1 MCGIVGIFR
10 PESVGAEDELLVAR
24 MLGTVVHRG
33 PDAQTI
39 GRSDGVVLGSARL
52 AIVDASFGGQPFSDE
67 SGSIL
72 VVFNGEITN
81 YRDLSAQLQ
90 ALGHRLA
97 SHCDGEVIAHAY
109 EEFGVT
115 FAEYLDGQFA
125 IALYD
130 RRSNRLVLARDRMG
144 ICPLVWAWNGITL
157 SFASEAKA
165 LFAANLP
172 SPRPDPRGLAQLC
185 YFGTTVAPQTMFAG
199 VNALPAAHYLVIDST
214 ASPKLTRYWR
224 LRYPEKDAGRRLDWE
239 AAREEL
245 DTLLVR
251 AVGRCVQGEFA
262 PVTYLSGGVDSA
274 LVTALTRR
282 HVRGRLTALSVGSTT
297 PKLDETVL
305 AAEIA
310 DYLGVDLVVE
320 VMTDDD
326 IANVFSSLMWH
337 LETPTLSTESAA
349 LHALACRAG
358 GLSKVVLTGE
368 GADEAFAGYQAF
380 EQGRQLGRIWDS
392 PPTIRALVRRV
403 LRTRLASQCLTPG
416 DSRLDRIR
424 DAFGFIPAQA
434 IEWEFYREVFG
445 PILTGPA
452 GVLLEADVPLTTVEF
467 DRDLPARA
475 SRLNASLAV
484 SYDVM
489 LGNYL
494 LGPHGDRV
502 LAGASVEG
510 RYPFLDRE
518 VVEFAALLGDQA
530 KIGQGYNKVLLRLAA
545 QHHVGPEVA
554 WRAKKRFTMPF
565 VNPFVSPNSPEIYH
579 YLMAP
584 QTIDDFGYFD
594 AERVAAVLGQLGS
607 PIQSGSRG
615 RRYLARLR
623 QGLLVTLVATTQLWH
638 HTFFEDTG
646 SFEVNQPESSMGG
659 SHV

>member
-10 PESVGAEDELLVAR
+10 PEGVGAEDDLLAAR

-33 PDAQTI
+33 PDAQVI
-39 GRSDGVVLGSARL
+39 GRSDAVVLGSARL
-52 AIVDASFGGQPFSDE
+52 AIVDVPFGGQPFNDE

-81 YRDLSAQLQ
+81 HRELSRRFQ
-90 ALGHRLA
+90 ASGHRLT
-97 SHCDGEVIAHAY
+97 SHCYGEVIAHAY
-109 EEFGVT
+109 EEFGVA

-130 RRSNRLVLARDRMG
+130 RRSKRLILARDRLG
-144 ICPLVWAWNGITL
+144 ICPLVWAWNGVTL

-165 LFAANLP
+165 LFASTLP
-172 SPRPDPRGLAQLC
+172 GPRPDPEGLAQLC
-185 YFGTTVAPQTMFAG
+185 YFGTTVAPHTMFSG
-199 VNALPAAHYLVIDST
+199 INALPAGHHLVIEPT
-214 ASPKLTRYWR
+214 GSPKLTRYWR
-224 LRYPEKDAGRRLDWE
+224 LHYAEPGVGRRLDWE

-245 DTLLVR
+245 DGLLVR

-274 LVTALTRR
+274 LVTALARR
-282 HVRGRLTALSVGSTT
+282 HVPGRVTALSAGSTA
-297 PKLDETVL
+297 PKFDETGL
-305 AAEIA
+305 AAEVA
-310 DYLGVDLVVE
+310 NHLGVDLVTE

-349 LHALACRAG
+349 LHALARRAS

-380 EQGRQLGRIWDS
+380 EQSRQLWWIWDS
-392 PPTIRALVRRV
+392 PPPIRALVRRM
-403 LRTRLASQCLTPG
+403 LRGRLASQCLAPG
-416 DSRLDRIR
+416 DSRLGRIR

-434 IEWEFYREVFG
+434 VEWEFYREVFS

-452 GVLLEADVPLTTVEF
+452 GVLLKADAPLATVEF
-467 DRDLPARA
+467 DRGLSART
-475 SRLNASLAV
+475 SHLNASLAV
-484 SYDVM
+484 SYEVM

-530 KIGQGYNKVLLRLAA
+530 KIGQGRNKVLLRLMA

-565 VNPFVSPNSPEIYH
+565 VNPFVSPKSPELYR

-594 AERVAAVLGQLGS
+594 AERFAAALGQLGG
-607 PIQSGSRG
+607 PLPSGSRG
-615 RRYLARLR
+615 RRHLARLR

-638 HTFFEDTG
+638 HTFFERP
-646 SFEVNQPESSMGG
+646 SSLEANQPELSIGG

>member
-10 PESVGAEDELLVAR
+10 PEGVGAKDEFLATR
-24 MLGTVVHRG
+24 MLGMVIHRG

-39 GRSDGVVLGSARL
+39 NRSDGAVLGSARL
-52 AIVDASFGGQPFSDE
+52 AIVDVPFGGQPFNDE

-81 YRDLSAQLQ
+81 HRELSSRLHAS
-90 ALGHRLA
+90 GHHLA

-109 EEFGVT
+109 EEFGVS
-115 FAEYLDGQFA
+115 FAKHLEGQFA

-130 RRSNRLVLARDRMG
+130 RRSKKLVLVRDRFG
-144 ICPLVWAWNGITL
+144 ICPLVWTWNGITL

-165 LFAANLP
+165 LFAATVLN
-172 SPRPDPRGLAQLC
+172 PRPDPEGMAQLC
-185 YFGTTVAPQTMFAG
+185 YFGTTVAPHTMFAG
-199 VNALPAAHYLVIDST
+199 VNALPAGHQLVIDST
-214 ASPKLTRYWR
+214 GSLTLTRYWR
-224 LRYPEKDAGRRLDWE
+224 LYYPETHVGRRLDLE

-245 DTLLVR
+245 NNLLVR
-251 AVGRCVQGEFA
+251 AVRRCIQGEYP

-274 LVTALTRR
+274 LVTSLARR
-282 HVRGRLTALSVGSTT
+282 HVPGRLIALSAGSTAS
-297 PKLDETVL
+297 KFDETSL
-305 AAEIA
+305 AAEVA
-310 DYLGVDLVVE
+310 NHLDVDLVTE
-320 VMTDDD
+320 VMTDVD

-349 LHALACRAG
+349 LHTLARRAS

-380 EQGRQLGRIWDS
+380 EQSQQLRWIWDS
-392 PPTIRALVRRV
+392 PSPIRALVRQ
-403 LRTRLASQCLTPG
+403 LLHSRLASQCLAPD
-416 DSRLDRIR
+416 DSRLGRIR

-434 IEWEFYREVFG
+434 VEWEFYREVFA
-445 PILTGPA
+445 PVLVGPA
-452 GVLLEADVPLTTVEF
+452 GALLKADAPLATVEF
-467 DRDLPARA
+467 DRSLSTRT
-475 SRLNASLAV
+475 SHLNASLAV
-484 SYDVM
+484 SYEVM

-518 VVEFAALLGDQA
+518 VVEFAALLGDHA
-530 KIGQGYNKVLLRLAA
+530 KISQGRNKVLLRLTA

-565 VNPFVSPNSPEIYH
+565 VNPFISPKSPELYR

-594 AERVAAVLGQLGS
+594 VKQVATALGQLDD
-607 PIQSGSRG
+607 PLPSGSRG
-615 RRYLARLR
+615 RRRLVRLR

-638 HTFFEDTG
+638 YTFFEQPI
-646 SFEVNQPESSMGG
+646 SLESNQSELPMGEN
-659 SHV
+659 HV